1 MTPATNTPAPARPWA
16 LRLARDL
23 GLVAVGSALFAVGL
37 NCFMEPNGLA
47 PGGVSGLAITIR
59 AAVLAAGGPDL
70 PVGVQTLVMNTLLM
84 VLAWRVGGPRYVLR
98 SLAGIVL
105 SALFIDALRPVLPV
119 LGGGDL
125 LLCSLWG
132 GVVCG
137 AGLGLVFRT
146 GSNTGGTDIICQ
158 ILARHTSLPV
168 GTWVILTD
176 LMVVALSAPVFS
188 VENALYATV
197 AMFLMGWVL
206 DQVVDGLRAERVAWV
221 ISTEHESIARAIL
234 DELDRGCTELTARG
248 KWTGE
253 SRPVLFVILGR
264 ADIAPLKAIVADL
277 DPNAIVVISE
287 VHEAFGEGFR
297 KLEP

>member
-1 MTPATNTPAPARPWA
+1 MTPATNTLAPARSRV

-47 PGGVSGLAITIR
+47 PGGVTGLAITIR

-188 VENALYATV
+188 V

-264 ADIAPLKAIVADL
+264 ADIAPLKAIVAEL

-287 VHEAFGEGFR
+287 AHEAFGEGFR

>member
-1 MTPATNTPAPARPWA
+1 M
-16 LRLARDL
+16 
-23 GLVAVGSALFAVGL
+23 
-37 NCFMEPNGLA
+37 
-47 PGGVSGLAITIR
+47 
-59 AAVLAAGGPDL
+59 LAAGGPDL
-70 PVGVQTLVMNTLLM
+70 PVGVQTLVMNALLM

-146 GSNTGGTDIICQ
+146 GGNTGGTDIICQ

-197 AMFLMGWVL
+197 AMFLVGWVL

-221 ISTEHESIARAIL
+221 ISIEHEAIARAIL

-287 VHEAFGEGFR
+287 AHEAFGEGFR

>member
-1 MTPATNTPAPARPWA
+1 M
-16 LRLARDL
+16 
-23 GLVAVGSALFAVGL
+23 
-37 NCFMEPNGLA
+37 
-47 PGGVSGLAITIR
+47 
-59 AAVLAAGGPDL
+59 LAAGGPDL
-70 PVGVQTLVMNTLLM
+70 PVGVQTLVMNALLM

-197 AMFLMGWVL
+197 AMFLVGWVL

-264 ADIAPLKAIVADL
+264 ADIAPLKAIVAEL

-287 VHEAFGEGFR
+287 AHEAFGEGFR